1 MASSRSRGSKGNK
14 KQGRLLLYSIP
25 IIAVVLTA
33 GVFGLSFFRP
43 PPIMCSDKPSS
54 PLAMDFYVAL
64 SIQVVN
70 TVGNQSRFIIPPSIG
85 IPVTGAMW
93 ANRTLDKYGTDGI
106 SPLCLDT
113 QPGATQ
119 YRGYSSIHVR
129 SIIAMNY
136 TLRDFFNVWGQ
147 PLGRNG
153 TDATLTNGIVQ
164 VGPNRVWEMCIG
176 NPTNTSSLRLGDWL
190 GEKMVAGKFITL
202 VYYNNQSSYPGCIG

>member
-1 MASSRSRGSKGNK
+1 MVSSRSRGSSGNE

-43 PPIMCSDKPSS
+43 QPVMCSDNSSS
-54 PLAMDFYVAL
+54 PLAMDFYVAI

-85 IPVTGAMW
+85 VPVTNAMW
-93 ANRTLDKYGTDGI
+93 ANHTLDRYGTNGI

-113 QPGATQ
+113 PSGSTQ
-119 YRGYSSIHVR
+119 YRGYSSIRVR
-129 SIIAMNY
+129 STVVMNF

-147 PLGRNG
+147 PLGKNS

-164 VGPNRVWEMCIG
+164 AGPNRIWEMCIG
-176 NPTNTSSLRLGDWL
+176 NPTNTSSLRLGNWEVQRMYA
-190 GEKMVAGKFITL
+190 GEFITL
-202 VYYNNQSSYPGCIG
+202 VYYNSQSPYPGCIG